1 MGHRVN
7 EWIQRLLV
15 PAGVIAAMVML
26 YLGFGVWRTL
36 TILSPVFG
44 LLMLVMIIVDPG
56 PRAKGFV
63 DGLKSRFR

>member
-1 MGHRVN
+1 MGHRIN

-15 PAGVIAAMVML
+15 PVGVTAAMVML

-36 TILSPVFG
+36 AILLPVFG

-56 PRAKGFV
+56 PRAKEFV